1 MSLAGMTRN
10 VSRPNTYSRKGKAEV
25 DTARDKNTRELVEAE
40 ELWSMKP
47 VDSEVYI
54 CRGCPTQV
62 FPASYDK
69 SHNKKR
75 PYFTLG
81 PVNKHVDCDVDGE
94 EKFVKRAKKERVGT
108 PEGFPVPF
116 PSKLTLTDERPVQ
129 PDGDGAQ
136 GGAGASRT
144 STRGAKV
151 GTATRKHHGHSVK
164 TIRPAC
170 RAFIN
175 FPYDRATLPLEIPGI
190 AGNTYAKIFEYL
202 GSKKPEH
209 FTSPTRLYYAA
220 IRWTVAPVLEADH
233 CDLTLN
239 AGEWDKDMGGY
250 KAMSRV
256 RVNWTEW
263 SKSRRDTLIRE
274 FNTTREE
281 AKEKAKA
288 NKQVKGW
295 IFFVGTQ
302 DKSEPGLF
310 YVGNHRMICCLE
322 ADMIWPTKK

>member
-1 MSLAGMTRN
+1 M
-10 VSRPNTYSRKGKAEV
+10 
-25 DTARDKNTRELVEAE
+25 DTARNKQTHELVEAE
-40 ELWSMKP
+40 ELWSMET
-47 VDSEVYI
+47 VDSAAYI

-69 SHNKKR
+69 ANNKKR

-94 EKFVKRAKKERVGT
+94 EKVVERAKKDRIGT
-108 PEGFPVPF
+108 PEGFPLPF
-116 PSKLTLTDERPVQ
+116 PNKLTLTDERPAQ
-129 PDGDGAQ
+129 PDGDELQ
-136 GGAGASRT
+136 GGHGDGRA
-144 STRGAKV
+144 STRGAKD
-151 GTATRKHHGHSVK
+151 GTAPRKHHGHTVK

-175 FPYDRATLPLEIPGI
+175 FPYDRSTLPLEIPGVT
-190 AGNTYAKIFEYL
+190 GNTYAKIFEYL

-209 FTSPTRLYYAA
+209 FKSPTRLYYAA
-220 IRWTVAPVLEADH
+220 IRWTAAPIPEESH

-239 AGEWDKDMGGY
+239 AGEWDEEKGGY

-256 RVNWTEW
+256 RVHWTEW
-263 SKSRRDTLIRE
+263 SKSRRDTFMRE

-281 AKEKAKA
+281 AKEKAKT

-295 IFFVGTQ
+295 IFFVGSQ
-302 DKSEPGLF
+302 DEADPGLF
-310 YVGNHRMICCLE
+310 HVHNHRLICCLE
-322 ADMIWPTKK
+322 AEMIWTSKK

>member
-1 MSLAGMTRN
+1 MFIAAPEYTH
-10 VSRPNTYSRKGKAEV
+10 KGEKL
-25 DTARDKNTRELVEAE
+25 DTARNKHTHELVEAD
-40 ELWSMKP
+40 ELWSMDT
-47 VDSEVYI
+47 VDSGAYV

-69 SHNKKR
+69 ANNKKR

-94 EKFVKRAKKERVGT
+94 EKVVKRAKKDRVGT
-108 PEGFPVPF
+108 PEGFPLPF
-116 PSKLTLTDERPVQ
+116 PNKLMLTDDRPAQ
-129 PDGDGAQ
+129 PDGGGSQKGDPGDGRA
-136 GGAGASRT
+136 
-144 STRGAKV
+144 STRGAK
-151 GTATRKHHGHSVK
+151 GGPARKHHGHTVK

-175 FPYDRATLPLEIPGI
+175 FPYDRSTLPLEIPGVV
-190 AGNTYAKIFEYL
+190 GNTYAKVFEYL
-202 GSKKPEH
+202 GSKKPER
-209 FTSPTRLYYAA
+209 FPSPIRLYYAA
-220 IRWTVAPVLEADH
+220 IRWTAAPILEESH

-239 AGEWDKDMGGY
+239 AGEWDEEKSGF

-256 RVNWTEW
+256 RVHWTEW
-263 SKSRRDTLIRE
+263 SKSRRDTFMRE

-295 IFFVGTQ
+295 IFFVGAQ
-302 DKSEPGLF
+302 DESDAGMF
-310 YVGNHRMICCLE
+310 HVYNHRLICCLE
-322 ADMIWPTKK
+322 AEMTRPSKK